1 MACRHTDVTFPKCG
15 GSQSA
20 DIRSV
25 YYNTLKILP
34 FFPLSLEL
42 GTVPNLRS
50 IPINRFRVS
59 ANWTE
64 RRGARGYGLNRET
77 TAVFSGRGIR
87 PFRIPAKGRSRP
99 LDGENA
105 RRVPFDRHPLVC

>member
-1 MACRHTDVTFPKCG
+1 MAYRHNEVTFPECE

-25 YYNTLKILP
+25 LCNNLKILP

-64 RRGARGYGLNRET
+64 RRGAPGYGFNRET
-77 TAVFSGRGIR
+77 AAVFSGRGIR
-87 PFRIPAKGRSRP
+87 PFRIPAKGTSRP